1 MYMLFVYN
9 CRWSIASGNLANNY
23 ITTVVQAKLDL
34 SVNIWNSLP
43 NSVVHACS
51 TVNVFITRLDKFWQ
65 YQWHQLAKFD
75 FTADLTGIPETDQK
89 KS

>member
-1 MYMLFVYN
+1 MRAMIIKVGG
-9 CRWSIASGNLANNY
+9 ALAPGPNRSLRL
-23 ITTVVQAKLDL
+23 QAKLDL

-51 TVNVFITRLDKFWQ
+51 TVNVLIARLDKFWQ

-75 FTADLTGIPETDQK
+75 FTADLTETDQK